1 MIAEEEREK
10 YIEVKKDAF
19 KKYSQISA
27 NNGKPGMNKPLQ
39 FIINEGNNSN
49 LIRRVME
56 SRLAVYN
63 PTQQS
68 DTESLTGGG
77 TSTTNLNANFTTW
90 EETTST
96 NLFNFKWKPFS
107 YGLNYEKLSKFGF
120 KQLVNHIEGH
130 QSLTTKD
137 ELFFNLKTYCER
149 KQSNV
154 FDIMP
159 FTMAVDF
166 NSANSQSMFEHI
178 CNVLDLFEVNKNLP
192 TQQLNRLLQK
202 L

>member
-10 YIEVKKDAF
+10 YIEIKKDAF

-27 NNGKPGMNKPLQ
+27 NNGKPGMYKPLQ
-39 FIINEGNNSN
+39 FVINEGNNSN

-56 SRLAVYN
+56 SRLAVFYAI
-63 PTQQS
+63 QQS

-77 TSTTNLNANFTTW
+77 ASINNLNSNFTTW
-90 EETTST
+90 EETTNT

-107 YGLNYEKLSKFGF
+107 HGLTYDKLSKFGF

-130 QSLTTKD
+130 QALTTKD
-137 ELFFNLKTYCER
+137 ELFFNLKAYCER
-149 KQSNV
+149 KQLNV

-166 NSANSQSMFEHI
+166 NSANSHSVFENI
-178 CNVLDLFEVNKNLP
+178 CNVLDLFEINKMQS
-192 TQQLNRLLQK
+192 TQ
-202 L
+202 